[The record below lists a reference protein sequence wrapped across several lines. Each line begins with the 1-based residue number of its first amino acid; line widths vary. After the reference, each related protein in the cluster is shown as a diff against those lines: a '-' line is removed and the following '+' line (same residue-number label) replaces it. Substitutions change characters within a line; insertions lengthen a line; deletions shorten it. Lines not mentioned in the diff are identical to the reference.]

1 MHLIVLLCLMRGRY
15 LGAGPRHRRIRFYN
29 RCEYTADEPKADD
42 SDNISARDVRS
53 NRRLILH
60 RESCYTSSVIER
72 LIHEI
77 IPVGML
83 QCNCS
88 ILGDAE
94 TREAIVVDPGDEV
107 ERILEILREHRLNVR
122 AIVSTHTHIDHVG
135 GLARLHAA
143 MKAPVLIHEADLEL
157 YRHLDMQAQFLG
169 MRTPESMRIED
180 FVKEGDSLRWG
191 GYAARVI
198 HTPGHTPGSISL
210 LVEKGLP
217 DGDAHV
223 QRARPQAAKASAEA
237 HLHAHLRGHAGEA
250 APSQS
255 RESGTE
261 PGRLV
266 AGDTLFQG
274 SIGRTDLWGGSMKDI
289 LSSIREKLL
298 SLPDETLVI
307 PGHGESTTIG
317 TERAENPYLR

>member
-1 MHLIVLLCLMRGRY
+1 VS
-15 LGAGPRHRRIRFYN
+15 
-29 RCEYTADEPKADD
+29 EK
-42 SDNISARDVRS
+42 
-53 NRRLILH
+53 
-60 RESCYTSSVIER
+60 

-94 TREAIVVDPGDEV
+94 TRDAIVVDPGDEV
-107 ERILEILREHRLNVR
+107 ERILEILRAHGLNVR
-122 AIVSTHTHIDHVG
+122 TIVSTHTHIDHVG
-135 GLARLHAA
+135 GLAKLHAA
-143 MKAPVLIHEADLEL
+143 TNAPVLIHEADLEL
-157 YRHLDMQAQFLG
+157 YRHLEMQAQFLG

-180 FVKEGDSLRWG
+180 FVKEGDSVRWG

-217 DGDAHV
+217 GADAYV
-223 QRARPQAAKASAEA
+223 ERARPPSAKASADA
-237 HLHAHLRGHAGEA
+237 HLQAHLRGIAGEGA
-250 APSQS
+250 AATL
-255 RESGTE
+255 RGGGFAD
-261 PGRLV
+261 GRLL

-289 LSSIREKLL
+289 LNSIREKLL
-298 SLPDETLVI
+298 ALPDETLVI
-307 PGHGESTTIG
+307 PGHGENTTIG
-317 TERAENPYLR
+317 EERAENPYLR